1 MKIPCTLRFFDGS
14 TGNNNFYQLYIK
26 ILWPHLLTY
35 AARRNC
41 SIERL
46 KLAVP
51 FLGNPFRAAILSL
64 SSHATKRLR
73 RVDSRV
79 VASKALLRLL
89 EPLAGFVLDSGLS
102 IHEFIAIFREA
113 AVRGA
118 VGQQLERDGRINI
131 SGIAASTGMSRGEI
145 SRIIKSTARAVDLEA
160 GHRPQSTHKVLAA
173 WQQNPKFTN
182 PSGQPADLKLYGC
195 GPTFE
200 TLVKKHGGG
209 IPTRAMLDELTRTGA
224 IAINSSQRVQLRSAV
239 AVELGVTPQVM
250 TAFGDRATELL
261 STLLQNMR
269 NPEDAMFVANISEP
283 NISQDAI
290 LLLRQELSTRGA
302 NFLADIADLLT
313 RNPSSKRRPPKSGK
327 SRNVSVTVFLNES
340 SKNKKSKIFKLNK
353 RKNFRRVET

>member
-1 MKIPCTLRFFDGS
+1 MTIPCTFPFFDGS
-14 TGNNNFYQLYIK
+14 TGNNNFCQLYIK
-26 ILWPHLLTY
+26 IFWPHLLTY
-35 AARRNC
+35 GARRIC

-51 FLGNPFRAAILSL
+51 VLGNPFRAAILSL
-64 SSHATKRLR
+64 SSHATKRPR

-79 VASKALLRLL
+79 VASRALLRLL
-89 EPLAGFVLDSGLS
+89 QPLAGFVLDSGLS

-118 VGQQLERDGRINI
+118 VAQQLERYGRINI
-131 SGIAASTGMSRGEI
+131 SGISASTGMSRGEI
-145 SRIIKSTARAVDLEA
+145 SRIIKSAAPAVDLET
-160 GHRPQSTHKVLAA
+160 GHRPQSTHKVMAA

-200 TLVKKHGGG
+200 TLVKKYGGG
-209 IPTRAMLDELTRTGA
+209 IPTRAMLDELARTGA
-224 IAINSSQRVQLRSAV
+224 IAISSSQRVQLRSTV
-239 AVELGVTPQVM
+239 AVERGVTPQVM
-250 TAFGDRATELL
+250 TAFGDRVTELL

-269 NPEDAMFVANISEP
+269 NPEDPMFVANVSEA
-283 NISQDAI
+283 NIPQDAI

-313 RNPSSKRRPPKSGK
+313 RNPSSQRLPQNLGK

-340 SKNKKSKIFKLNK
+340 SKNRKNKIYKLNK
-353 RKNFRRVET
+353 RRNFRRVET